1 MWLKLPE
8 FELVLARRRLKGEIL
23 AFLELVAELSL
34 PMLELCFINYAEMA
48 VPAPKG
54 L

>member
-34 PMLELCFINYAEMA
+34 LVLKF
-48 VPAPKG
+48 VFH
-54 L
+54 